1 MRFLT
6 SRLLGCHI
14 ILLHLHRSIIT
25 RAFCDYM
32 HRKTIFVI
40 IAVMAMAI
48 MTAGCQHSPLPDDEG
63 LLERYD
69 RHVRKRGRAVKRV
82 NLHIDSLKDEV
93 PETAADSMSLY
104 RRLASAYEDKS
115 LDSAVAYYDRL
126 ISVAERCRDGAVVR
140 RAVIDKADVLRRQGQ
155 EAVALWLYSS
165 VKTDSVSQ
173 SDRIRYH
180 QVGLSIGMAYYENS
194 NGLYSS
200 EMFMSMS
207 RLHADSLLRL
217 LPDTSALVDLTMAA
231 RLKLEGKEQRML
243 APLLSVVDRPE
254 APQRLKAEAAHSL
267 GTYHL
272 RTEGPKSQAAGRYLV
287 RAAIEEL
294 QLGRESETVM
304 APLSQWFYD
313 VGDQERGL
321 EAWRV
326 AVNHSRNS
334 GSSASLI
341 EHQALTG
348 NTFTLLDKNRRLLVI
363 TIVALILLI
372 ATGVALAIM
381 IVKARRRQHQALE
394 AARSRV
400 SDLVDNKLQFAN
412 AFLNL
417 FALYVE
423 SIDNQNQV
431 IYRKLAT
438 GHADE
443 LMRTFKAGKFITEQ
457 GKVLFAGLDR
467 AFLNIFPT
475 FVEELNEL
483 MLPDRRFEQPAPDT
497 LTPELRIMAFQRLG
511 IEDSNRIAHLM
522 GLSVNTVYAYRN
534 KVRSRVINRD
544 TFDEDF
550 RRIGT
555 TV

>member
-1 MRFLT
+1 
-6 SRLLGCHI
+6 
-14 ILLHLHRSIIT
+14 
-25 RAFCDYM
+25 
-32 HRKTIFVI
+32 
-40 IAVMAMAI
+40 
-48 MTAGCQHSPLPDDEG
+48 
-63 LLERYD
+63 
-69 RHVRKRGRAVKRV
+69 
-82 NLHIDSLKDEV
+82 
-93 PETAADSMSLY
+93 
-104 RRLASAYEDKS
+104 
-115 LDSAVAYYDRL
+115 
-126 ISVAERCRDGAVVR
+126 
-140 RAVIDKADVLRRQGQ
+140 
-155 EAVALWLYSS
+155 
-165 VKTDSVSQ
+165 
-173 SDRIRYH
+173 
-180 QVGLSIGMAYYENS
+180 
-194 NGLYSS
+194 
-200 EMFMSMS
+200 
-207 RLHADSLLRL
+207 
-217 LPDTSALVDLTMAA
+217 
-231 RLKLEGKEQRML
+231 ML

-555 TV
+555 NV

>member
-1 MRFLT
+1 
-6 SRLLGCHI
+6 
-14 ILLHLHRSIIT
+14 
-25 RAFCDYM
+25 M
-32 HRKTIFVI
+32 HRKTVFVI

-126 ISVAERCRDGAVVR
+126 ISVAEHCRDGAVVR

-165 VKTDSVSQ
+165 VKTDSVSP

-180 QVGLSIGMAYYENS
+180 QVGLCIGMAYYENS

-555 TV
+555 NV